1 MSNRFINIIIG
12 WMASF
17 CTVATV
23 ALIIDMNSAYA
34 FGGRDAAVIAA
45 GTLTGILIGQLFE

>member
-1 MSNRFINIIIG
+1 MSNRLINIIIG

-34 FGGRDAAVIAA
+34 VSGRDAAVIAA